1 MALYEITSKPAPLD
15 FECTLTSNIIDR
27 TVQNVKNLIMCR
39 MGEIP
44 YDRQRGLDPSIFDLP
59 YLEANAALLPELDRC
74 LLWEPDAEVY
84 DGWLE
89 IDDNGETIVHCVV
102 EIKIGEEDEGM

>member
-1 MALYEITSKPAPLD
+1 MALYEVTSEPVPLD
-15 FECTLTSNIIDR
+15 FECTMVNNIIER
-27 TVQNVKNLIMCR
+27 TLWNVRNLITLR
-39 MGEIP
+39 RGEVP
-44 YDRQRGLDPSIFDLP
+44 YDRQRGLDPAIFDLP

-89 IDDNGETIVHCVV
+89 ITDSGDTVVHCVV
-102 EIKIGEEDEGM
+102 EIKIGEPKR

>member
-1 MALYEITSKPAPLD
+1 MALYEVTSEPVPLD
-15 FECTLTSNIIDR
+15 FECTMVSNIIER
-27 TVQNVKNLIMCR
+27 TLWNVRNLITLR
-39 MGEIP
+39 RGEVP
-44 YDRQRGLDPSIFDLP
+44 YDRQRGLDPAIFDLP

-89 IDDNGETIVHCVV
+89 ITDSGDTIVHCVV
-102 EIKIGEEDEGM
+102 EIKIGEPKR